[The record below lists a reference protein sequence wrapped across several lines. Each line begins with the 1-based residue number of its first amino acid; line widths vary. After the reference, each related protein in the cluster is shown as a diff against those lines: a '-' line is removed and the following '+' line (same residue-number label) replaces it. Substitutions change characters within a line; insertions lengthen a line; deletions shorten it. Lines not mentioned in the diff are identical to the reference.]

1 MRVLKYFLIV
11 AAFGS
16 ILCSCSDNKNQSNKI
31 KIVKLSTV
39 ESASKQ
45 FSVEYPG
52 KVRAAENIGL
62 SFRVSGVLQKI
73 YVKQG
78 DYIKQGQLLA
88 QLDPKDYKIQLD
100 ATQAEYNQIKAEAE
114 RVIALYKDGG
124 TTPNMY
130 DKAVYGLEQIT
141 AKYNHHKDQLSY
153 TKLYAPFSGKVQ
165 NLVFREFETVGAGMP
180 VISILN
186 SGDLEVEINIPA
198 AEYIKKD
205 NFRSYECYFN
215 YFPDKTFPLT
225 PISVAPKANA
235 NQLYTV
241 KLRLQVQKG
250 VNITPGMV
258 TMVRIG
264 LDKGQNQMLQV
275 PASAMFTENGNS
287 YVYVYKKDSET
298 VEKTQINMVQLL
310 SKGTCVVTSKDLKLG
325 DNVVALGVRHIED
338 GSKVKALPTE
348 SSTNIGGLL

>member
-1 MRVLKYFLIV
+1 MRIFKYLLIG
-11 AAFGS
+11 AALTSFF
-16 ILCSCSDNKNQSNKI
+16 CSCSNNQNKSDKI
-31 KIVKLSTV
+31 KIVRLAVV
-39 ESASKQ
+39 ESANKF

-52 KVRAAENIGL
+52 KVKAVENIGL

-88 QLDPKDYKIQLD
+88 ELDPTDYKIQLD
-100 ATQAEYNQIKAEAE
+100 ATQAQYNQVKAEAE

-141 AKYNHHKDQLSY
+141 AKLNHHKDQLAY
-153 TKLYAPFSGKVQ
+153 TKMYAPFSGKVQ
-165 NLVFREFETVGAGMP
+165 NLVFREHETVGAGMP
-180 VISILN
+180 VVSILN

-198 AEYIKKD
+198 AEYVKKD
-205 NFRSYECYFN
+205 NFMSYECYFN
-215 YFPDKTFPLT
+215 YFPDKTFTLT
-225 PISVAPKANA
+225 PISIAPKANA

-241 KLRLQVQKG
+241 KLRLHPQKD

-264 LDKGQNQMLQV
+264 LNKGETQMFQV
-275 PASAMFTENGNS
+275 PVSAMFTENGKS

-298 VEKTQINMVQLL
+298 VVKTEIKMEQLL
-310 SKGTCVVTSKDLKLG
+310 SKGTCVITSENLKPG
-325 DNVVALGVRHIED
+325 DNVVALGVRNIED
-338 GSKVKALPTE
+338 GAKVKTLPTE